1 MECALQIYWKF
12 GWICSHPVKSRV
24 KKFVISPTFVLG
36 YVSVFSLHPD
46 SDSQPLPVTVCL
58 PVWLYLSLV
67 CELIV
72 TARLQN
78 GVVVLQ

>member
-46 SDSQPLPVTVCL
+46 WLTTGPRHCLCGYTCHLWTNSNCSATEWCSRPTV
-58 PVWLYLSLV
+58 
-67 CELIV
+67 
-72 TARLQN
+72 
-78 GVVVLQ
+78 